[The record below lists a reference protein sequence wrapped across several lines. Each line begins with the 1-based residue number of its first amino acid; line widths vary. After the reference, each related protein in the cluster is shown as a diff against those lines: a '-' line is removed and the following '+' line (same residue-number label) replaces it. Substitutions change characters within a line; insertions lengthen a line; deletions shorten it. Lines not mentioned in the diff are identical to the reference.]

1 MLKKARRAL
10 KKKKWLQGFKPRVK
24 DIIIGTW
31 SFKCAGVSGNFDGS
45 LHKMSTLY
53 ALELRDPET
62 KGGCGRSFGDWGAF
76 LV

>member
-1 MLKKARRAL
+1 
-10 KKKKWLQGFKPRVK
+10 
-24 DIIIGTW
+24 
-31 SFKCAGVSGNFDGS
+31 
-45 LHKMSTLY
+45 MSTLY